1 MTFNRNFFTEKIDA
15 TFVKESNV
23 GYCSGYWTS
32 CRDNHVH
39 FQYRRKDDAARRKM
53 MRESLERGREW
64 KRGRGGEG
72 GGDCPEANGAR
83 KSTYAPFRAP
93 NRAFIAIWKMKQND
107 KTTLGSLVS
116 RVKLECIV
124 ATASVSRITINP
136 SGHSCIKGWSH
147 IYRIY
152 VY

>member
-1 MTFNRNFFTEKIDA
+1 MAFNWNFSIEKMDA

-23 GYCSGYWTS
+23 GYCGGYRTS

-39 FQYRRKDDAARRKM
+39 SQYRRKDDAARREM
-53 MRESLERGREW
+53 LRESLEWGRER
-64 KRGRGGEG
+64 KRERSH
-72 GGDCPEANGAR
+72 PEASGAR
-83 KSTYAPFRAP
+83 KSTYAPFLAP

-107 KTTLGSLVS
+107 KTTLDPLVS

-124 ATASVSRITINP
+124 ASVSVSRIRINP
-136 SGHSCIKGWSH
+136 SGRSCIKGWSH

-152 VY
+152 DVY